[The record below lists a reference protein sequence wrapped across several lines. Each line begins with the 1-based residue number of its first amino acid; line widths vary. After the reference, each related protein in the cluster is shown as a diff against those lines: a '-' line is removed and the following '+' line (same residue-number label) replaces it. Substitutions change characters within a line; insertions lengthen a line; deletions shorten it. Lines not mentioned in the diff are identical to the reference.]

1 MRNKITSAAEDV
13 AIVQSGDA
21 AMLKRSTR
29 TITQR
34 ERSMIIRSG
43 LIRNRD
49 GVDFAAF
56 SEHWR
61 RVHGPLALRV
71 EAMRAYRQNHILA
84 RLPAR
89 EGDRLH
95 RVDGIS
101 QLWFDNVESIRVAME
116 SDEQR
121 ACIEDILEFLSDV
134 TILIQQE
141 SERRLHGNVD
151 RLPVKFIHLLAG
163 QEAAMKNMED
173 RLFADLAASFANA
186 ALRVN
191 RIVDRGFSVDS
202 TVSAGG
208 QVIDAVLELWL
219 PQGTHHAV
227 AQRLLSQSLDIGIIG
242 AFRVDELI
250 LKEA

>member
-1 MRNKITSAAEDV
+1 
-13 AIVQSGDA
+13 
-21 AMLKRSTR
+21 
-29 TITQR
+29 
-34 ERSMIIRSG
+34 MIIRSG
-43 LIRNRD
+43 LVQKRD

-101 QLWFDNVESIRVAME
+101 QLWFDNVKSMRVAME
-116 SDEQR
+116 SAEQR
-121 ACIEDILEFLSDV
+121 ACIGDIREFRSDV

-141 SERRLHGNVD
+141 GERRQHGDVN
-151 RLPVKFIHLLAG
+151 RLPVKFLYLLAG
-163 QEAAMKNMED
+163 PEAVMKTTED

-191 RIVDRGFSVDS
+191 PIVDRGFSVDP

-219 PQGTHHAV
+219 PQGTDDAV
-227 AQRLLSQSLDIGIIG
+227 AQHILSESPNIGTIG